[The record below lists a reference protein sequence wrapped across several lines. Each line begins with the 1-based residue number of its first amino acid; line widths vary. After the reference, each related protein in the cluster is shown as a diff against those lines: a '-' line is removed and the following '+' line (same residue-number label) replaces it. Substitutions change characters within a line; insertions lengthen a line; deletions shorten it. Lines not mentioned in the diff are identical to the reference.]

1 MSFIAETAFLAFL
14 SWLSFLIDFF
24 FTAVLEERLGRLS
37 MAQQAAGS
45 RRGFFVPKQA

>member
-37 MAQQAAGS
+37 MASAAAGTG
-45 RRGFFVPKQA
+45 RGFFVRKLA